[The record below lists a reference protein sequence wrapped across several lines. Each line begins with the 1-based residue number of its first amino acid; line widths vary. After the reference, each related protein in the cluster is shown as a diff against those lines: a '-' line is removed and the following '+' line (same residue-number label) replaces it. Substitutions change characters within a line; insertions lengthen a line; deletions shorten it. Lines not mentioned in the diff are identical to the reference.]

1 MAHPSPLEFA
11 QHGPPTSITDP
22 LFLQG
27 LASILAPYYARNAS
41 PDEITQVTKRAEAF
55 YLSSQA
61 PEDAQEPAPL
71 EALTSVSPIHSH
83 PPSASFSAAETAAAA
98 AAPADDPPYPLTF
111 AHLAHLIA
119 TGAPIPGIK
128 DIPDRLAE
136 GEPSES
142 RREVVEGVRKPWE
155 VRRDELGREEREK
168 GTGGDGA
175 MAAPERAEEGS
186 GQV

>member
-1 MAHPSPLEFA
+1 MADPSPLAFA

-83 PPSASFSAAETAAAA
+83 PPSSSSAA

-155 VRRDELGREEREK
+155 VRRDEVGREEREK
-168 GTGGDGA
+168 GAPGGDGA
-175 MAAPERAEEGS
+175 MDERAEEGS

>member
-1 MAHPSPLEFA
+1 MAAPQQSALAFA

-41 PDEITQVTKRAEAF
+41 PEEISEVTQRAEAF

-61 PEDAQEPAPL
+61 PEDSQEPAPL
-71 EALTSVSPIHSH
+71 EALTSVSPLRRD
-83 PPSASFSAAETAAAA
+83 PPTPTPISASAGAASG
-98 AAPADDPPYPLTF
+98 PADDPPYPLTF

-136 GEPSES
+136 GEPSAS
-142 RREVVEGVRKPWE
+142 RREVVEAARKPWE
-155 VRRDELGREEREK
+155 LPREAVDREEGEA
-168 GTGGDGA
+168 GVGGEE
-175 MAAPERAEEGS
+175 ERAEEGT